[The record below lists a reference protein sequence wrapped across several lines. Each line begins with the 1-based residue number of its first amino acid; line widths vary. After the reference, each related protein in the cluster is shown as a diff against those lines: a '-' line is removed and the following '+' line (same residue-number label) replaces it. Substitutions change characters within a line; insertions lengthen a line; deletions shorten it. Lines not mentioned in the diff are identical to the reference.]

1 MNKKVAALWLSLTL
15 LLSFIVIIVEI
26 VQLAKATIIYVPT
39 DFAKIQDA
47 INASKDGDTVFV
59 YSGTYYENLIINKSI
74 NLTGEDRDTTI
85 INASKISWYVDVIKI
100 TADWVNITN
109 LSITGGEDGISVEKS
124 SNHTISNNNV
134 SRNYYA
140 GIRLWLSFKNN
151 IYNNVLYNS
160 RDGISL
166 ASSNENLLF
175 KNTISNN
182 GRYGIDISY
191 SNANS
196 YMNNSLVSNGIDIVE
211 STGQCFINNSI
222 ENDGFF
228 IRGYILEHW
237 DSHDI
242 PITNTINGKSIY
254 YWKNQSGG
262 VIPGNAGQVI
272 LANCSNVKIENKE
285 ITNTFCGILLG
296 FSNNNTITNN
306 NASMNRRYGIYL
318 YYSNGNNINSNNVSS
333 NFVGIFL
340 DTSNNNW
347 VNRNNANYNTMQGI
361 LIHDTSNDNNITNN
375 NASSNYFIGIHLEA
389 SASNN
394 ITGNTVNSNIYA
406 GIFLVASYKNYIVN
420 NNISFN
426 KGKGVSLDLGS
437 NSNKVFHNN
446 FINNKVQGYDDSN
459 MNNQWDNGYPS
470 GGNFWSD
477 YTGIDR
483 YRGPDQNI
491 PGNDGIGDTNYSID
505 SDSVDN
511 YPLMAPIGN
520 CIFLYEGWNLVS
532 IPFIQPDTNLGSVLS
547 SITGDYDTVQWYN
560 VSDGSDPWKHNSSLK
575 PPQLNDLKGI
585 DHTMGFWIHI
595 IRPNGTLFDYPGIQP
610 TENKT
615 ITLHPGWNLVGY
627 PSLIR
632 NNRTHGLNNLTFDT
646 HVDSIWIYNSAA
658 KKWQD
663 IREMDHF
670 LVGKGYWV
678 HAITYCMWQVPI

>member
-1 MNKKVAALWLSLTL
+1 MNLKVAALWLSLAL

-26 VQLAKATIIYVPT
+26 APLAKATTIYVPT
-39 DFAKIQDA
+39 DYSKIQDA

-59 YSGTYYENLIINKSI
+59 YNGTYYENLIINKSI

-85 INASKISWYVDVIKI
+85 INASNASWHVDVIRIK
-100 TADWVNITN
+100 ADRVNITN
-109 LSITGGEDGISVEKS
+109 LSITGGENGIYIES
-124 SNHTISNNNV
+124 SNNTIA
-134 SRNYYA
+134 Y
-140 GIRLWLSFKNN
+140 NN
-151 IYNNVLYNS
+151 ILHNGRN
-160 RDGISL
+160 GISL

-182 GRYGIDISY
+182 GRYGIYITY
-191 SNANS
+191 SNGNS
-196 YMNNSLVSNGIDIVE
+196 YINNSLVSNGIYMVW

-228 IRGYILEHW
+228 IWCGILEHW

-242 PITNTINGKSIY
+242 PITNTINGKNIY

-262 VIPGNAGQVI
+262 VIPGDAGQVI
-272 LANCSNVKIENKE
+272 LANCSNVKIENQE
-285 ITNTFCGILLG
+285 LTNTFCGILLG
-296 FSNNNTITNN
+296 FSNNNTIANN

-318 YYSNGNNINSNNVSS
+318 YDSNGNNITSNNVSS
-333 NFVGIFL
+333 NFCGIFL

-347 VNRNNANYNTMQGI
+347 ITGNNANYNRMQGI
-361 LIHDTSNDNNITNN
+361 MIHDTSNDNNITNN
-375 NASSNYFIGIHLEA
+375 NASLNYFIGIDLEA
-389 SASNN
+389 SAGNN
-394 ITGNTVNSNIYA
+394 ITGNNANSNRND
-406 GIFLVASYKNYIVN
+406 GIFLVASYNNYIVN

-426 KGKGVSLDLGS
+426 KGKGVSLNLGS

-446 FINNKVQGYDDSN
+446 FINNNVQAYDDSN

-483 YRGPDQNI
+483 YSGPGQDI

-532 IPFIQPDTNLGSVLS
+532 LPFIQTDTNLGYVLS
-547 SITGDYDTVQWYN
+547 SIIGAYDAAQWYN
-560 VSDGSDPWKHNSSLK
+560 VSDSSDYWKHNSTKK
-575 PPQLNDLKGI
+575 PYHLNDLECI

-595 IRPNGTLFDYPGIQP
+595 TEPVGVLFIYPGNLPIQ
-610 TENKT
+610 NQT
-615 ITLHPGWNLVGY
+615 ITLRPGWNMVGY

-632 NNRTHGLNNLTFDT
+632 NNRTEGLNNLTFNT
-646 HVDSIWIYNSAA
+646 HVDSIWTYNSAA

-663 IREMDHF
+663 IREMDYF
-670 LVGKGYWV
+670 VLGKGYWI
-678 HAITYCMWQVPI
+678 HAITDCVWEVPI